1 MRSYHK
7 ASTLKRLGGRWVE
20 AVAKSSHGA
29 TGADNTGARPTGLR
43 WCGEKGYGIDVFN
56 PCVEQTPQNGGNGGE
71 SSQEQRGSRLSWEVA
86 GPAG

>member
-1 MRSYHK
+1 M
-7 ASTLKRLGGRWVE
+7 GE

-43 WCGEKGYGIDVFN
+43 WCGEKGYGIDAFN
-56 PCVEQTPQNGGNGGE
+56 PCVEQAPE
-71 SSQEQRGSRLSWEVA
+71 KSWSSQEQRGSQLSWEVA